1 MHVVGLASSALSRGA
16 VIYETSPKAFV
27 TQGDDVVAKVRRDM
41 KTAPVLASK
50 RSLEIQH

>member
-1 MHVVGLASSALSRGA
+1 